1 MLAWLQD
8 QWSQG
13 ISPRRD
19 ALMGSF
25 VVDRLDVWHWEH
37 ERREEQF
44 RAGVHGW
51 EIDMIAIRKDP
62 SRPVPTPTPIAEAYR
77 RALRTLVDRGLV
89 LVTVD
94 AERHY
99 TYSNPEAESPGE
111 VVGRRR
117 ATETSKSETRRQ
129 IVLAALPADG
139 AWIDWDDLLMAFWFG
154 VGGSKFEQYP
164 ALDRHREA
172 RQTPVTPRYVR
183 QTITHDWLKLA
194 MKQLRKAGRVAT
206 KTEQDLKGW
215 PCSKPQRLAQACLI
229 VVSS

>member
-37 ERREEQF
+37 ERRQEQF

-89 LVTVD
+89 LVTTD
-94 AERHY
+94 AEGYY
-99 TYSNPEAESPGE
+99 TYSNPEAESPGD

-117 ATETSKSETRRQ
+117 EPETSKSEERRR
-129 IVLAALPADG
+129 IVLATLPPDG
-139 AWIDWDDLLMAFWFG
+139 TWMDWDDLLMAFWFA
-154 VGGSKFEQYP
+154 VGGKEVTEP
-164 ALDRHREA
+164 GRIG
-172 RQTPVTPRYVR
+172 VTPGYVR
-183 QTITHDWLKLA
+183 ETRAHDWLKLA
-194 MKQLRKAGRVAT
+194 MNQLRKAGRVAT

-215 PCSKPQRLAQACLI
+215 PCSKSQRLAQACLI
-229 VVSS
+229 VASS